1 MSGVGQLNLPH
12 YPEIE
17 GLDDFKGKLMHS
29 ARWDW
34 SYPLEGKRIGI
45 IGNGATAAQI
55 IPEVSKV
62 ASSLTVFQRTP
73 NWVIPRDD
81 GKISPTTQAAL
92 KYIPGLRSRYRALL
106 MDVREGLYNTTI
118 VKGSEGNDAMRA
130 WAQDFMHKQIPGR
143 PDLWE
148 KLTPKYALGCKRV
161 LISDDFY
168 PALGQDH
175 VKLETSPIQR
185 VTEKGVAVEGNE
197 YEFDLLILATGFRT
211 TEFMYPIKVVGTGG
225 RSIEEIWKGG
235 AKAYLGVTIDSLPNF
250 GMLYGPNTNLG
261 HNSIILMIESQSR
274 YINSLIAPVLKAK
287 SQGQSLAIV
296 PRPSRVK
303 AYNEDLQV
311 KLSGLTFADPNCNS
325 WYKTADGLIT
335 NNWAGTVVQYQKAL
349 SKVNW
354 ASDYEASGSG
364 ADIVASKDQEYIGR
378 VVEETVVP
386 VLAITTYAT
395 VAAALALG
403 WKVASK
409 SPTVQKAIASVF

>member
-1 MSGVGQLNLPH
+1 VSGVGQLNLPH

-81 GKISPTTQAAL
+81 GKISPATQAAL
-92 KYIPGLRSRYRALL
+92 KYIPGLRSRYRGLL
-106 MDVREGLYNTTI
+106 MDVRESLYDTTI
-118 VKGSEGNDAMRA
+118 VTGSEGNDALRA
-130 WAQDFMHKQIPGR
+130 FAQGFMHKQIPGR

-185 VTEKGVAVEGNE
+185 VTEKGVAVEGKE

-211 TEFMYPIKVVGTGG
+211 TEFMYPIKVIGTGG

-235 AKAYLGVTIDSLPNF
+235 ARAYLGVTIDSLPNF

-261 HNSIILMIESQSR
+261 HNSIILMIEAQSR
-274 YINSLIAPVLKAK
+274 YINSLIAPVLQAK
-287 SQGQSLAIV
+287 SQGKSLAIV

-303 AYNEDLQV
+303 AYNDDLQA

-364 ADIVASKDQEYIGR
+364 ADVVAGKNQQYIGR
-378 VVEETVVP
+378 VIEETVVP
-386 VLAITTYAT
+386 VLAITTYST

-403 WKVASK
+403 WMAASK
-409 SPTVQKAIASVF
+409 SPAVQKAIANVF